1 MTFGTVQVFTFVTSS
16 RRNSWLS
23 DLRNVQLFNDF
34 GLRAVAQLS
43 IEENDNK
50 TRTEGESKNTKN
62 RKICEKTTRNNL
74 EIELVC

>member
-1 MTFGTVQVFTFVTSS
+1 MTFGIVQVFTFVTSS

-50 TRTEGESKNTKN
+50 TQTEGESKNTKN
-62 RKICEKTTRNNL
+62 RKICEKNPRNNL
-74 EIELVC
+74 ELELVC